1 MRRERGRGRG
11 EERSVVQRAR
21 REEFMWMWEKHAA
34 LLHWL
39 FFITEG
45 KQGPL
50 QSLPH
55 HHKYGWEMCVKRN
68 VQERGKKAEEREI
81 KHEEKTEEI

>member
-1 MRRERGRGRG
+1 
-11 EERSVVQRAR
+11 
-21 REEFMWMWEKHAA
+21 MWMWEKHTT

-55 HHKYGWEMCVKRN
+55 HHKYGWEMCVGRNAQEKGKRAGEEN
-68 VQERGKKAEEREI
+68 KMSVEKRGR
-81 KHEEKTEEI
+81 